1 MSRDFIEHLQTLMP
15 DLEIRKHEQMSKHTT
30 FRIGGPADLYITPKA
45 NQVADIVK
53 LCRQTGVPFFV
64 FGNGSNLLVSD
75 KGIRGVVIEIGKN
88 MKQVTV
94 EDTVIKAQAG
104 ATLGMIAGEAA
115 KAGLTGMEFAS
126 GIPGCLGGAL
136 VMNAGAYGGEMKQI
150 VTEVECLT
158 EDGERITLSGEEMEF
173 GYRTSLLSK
182 KPYIAMSATMKLTP
196 GKEEEIRQRMQE
208 LNAQRLSK
216 QPLEYPSAGSTF
228 KRPEGYFAGK
238 LIMDAGLAG
247 YHVGDAR
254 VSEKHCGFVINTGN
268 ATAADVRQLMTDV
281 DRIVKEKFGVGLEPE
296 VKFIGEF

>member
-1 MSRDFIEHLQTLMP
+1 MSRDLVEHLQTLMP

>member
-1 MSRDFIEHLQTLMP
+1 VSRDLVEHLQTLMP

>member
-1 MSRDFIEHLQTLMP
+1 MSRDLVEHLQTLMP

-228 KRPEGYFAGK
+228 KRPKGYFAGK

-247 YHVGDAR
+247 YRVGDAR

>member
-158 EDGERITLSGEEMEF
+158 EDGKSITLSGEEMEF